1 MSNDGLKVYVYFN
14 LHKYVWS
21 IKALEGPMKGKVI
34 DHQRQV
40 YLERC
45 TFKVSEAG
53 RQRVLRE
60 KKKNVHAGIVGYL
73 STTQANHVA
82 PPGFIIPVVYNP
94 YKYDRFMA
102 AFFWEQEDSYVPVMY
117 AGEVFMYS
125 DKFSGGHVRAKD
137 AVLDKES
144 ASFKH
149 FKEQQQLWQSGIS
162 KR

>member
-1 MSNDGLKVYVYFN
+1 MTTEKGRRAMTTDGLKVFVYFN
-14 LHKYVWS
+14 LHRKLWS
-21 IKALEGPMKGKVI
+21 IKALEGPMKGRVI

-60 KKKNVHAGIVGYL
+60 RKKNVHAGVVGYL
-73 STTQANHVA
+73 SSTKANHIA
-82 PPGFIIPVVYNP
+82 PPGFSIPIVYNP

-102 AFFWEQEDSYVPVMY
+102 VFFFSKDDSFVPVLY

-125 DKFSGGHVRAKD
+125 TKESGGHVRGKD
-137 AVLDKES
+137 VVLDK
-144 ASFKH
+144 AGAYDK
-149 FKEQQQLWQSGIS
+149 LTA
-162 KR
+162 

>member
-1 MSNDGLKVYVYFN
+1 MTTEKGRRAMTTDGLKVFVYFN
-14 LHKYVWS
+14 LHRKLWS
-21 IKALEGPMKGKVI
+21 IKALEGPMKGRVI

-60 KKKNVHAGIVGYL
+60 RKKNVHAGVVGYL
-73 STTQANHVA
+73 SSTKANHIV
-82 PPGFIIPVVYNP
+82 PPGGFSIPIVYNP

-102 AFFWEQEDSYVPVMY
+102 VFFFRKDDSVVPVLY

-125 DKFSGGHVRAKD
+125 SKESGGHVRGKD
-137 AVLDKES
+137 VVLNKTN
-144 ASFKH
+144 
-149 FKEQQQLWQSGIS
+149 
-162 KR
+162 